1 MANAII
7 TSSIITNETLRILH
21 NESAFLGNINTEY
34 EDQFANKGMKAGSVV
49 NVRHPVQYTIRDGA
63 TINIQDVNET
73 TTPITMEPE
82 FGIDWA
88 FTDYDLKLSID
99 EFSKRYLAPAA
110 KRLAAELDLRIATR
124 FYRGVANFSG
134 TPGTPISTAQSV
146 LDAAV
151 LLDNAACPRTDGRML
166 ALTPLSNSKLV
177 GGMSGLFND
186 QATQGK
192 QLKSGMMATNL
203 GMDFIMSQNLPTH
216 TVGGLG
222 GTPLVNGAN
231 QGLINSGSTDNPS
244 AATTSLVTDGW
255 TASIANRLKRG
266 DVLTIAGVFAVNP
279 ETKVSTGVLR
289 QFVATTDAASD
300 GSGNLTVAIYPA
312 IIAGGAYQNVTARP
326 ADNAAITILT
336 GTASTSYGQ
345 NILFHRDAF
354 TLVTAD
360 MELPRGMDMAERA
373 VEDGVSLRFIRG
385 YDITN
390 NRRICRFDLLAGYG
404 LLRPEWA
411 VRVTQ

>member
-1 MANAII
+1 MANNVI

-49 NVRHPVQYTIRDGA
+49 NVRQPVQYTIRDGA

-73 TTPITMEPE
+73 TVPITMEPE

-88 FTDYDLKLSID
+88 FSDYDLKLSID

-134 TPGTPISTAQSV
+134 TPGTPISTAQAV

-166 ALTPLSNSKLV
+166 ALTPLSNAKLV

-192 QLKSGMMATNL
+192 QLKNGMMSTNL
-203 GMDFIMSQNLPTH
+203 GLDFIMSQNLPTH

-231 QGLINSGSTDNPS
+231 QGLINAGPTDNPS

-255 TASIANRLKRG
+255 TAAVANRLKRG
-266 DVLTIAGVFAVNP
+266 DVFTIAGVFAVNP

-289 QFVATTDAASD
+289 QFIATADAASD
-300 GSGNLTVAIYPA
+300 GAGNLTVAIYPA
-312 IIAGGAYQNVTARP
+312 IIAGGSYQNVTARP
-326 ADNAAITILT
+326 ADNAAITVLT
-336 GTASTSYGQ
+336 GTASTAYGQ
-345 NILFHRDAF
+345 NLMFHRDAF

-360 MELPRGMDMAERA
+360 MELPKGMDMAERA
-373 VEDGVSLRFIRG
+373 VSDGVSIRFVRG

>member
-49 NVRHPVQYTIRDGA
+49 NVRHPVQYTIREGA

-255 TASIANRLKRG
+255 TAAIANRLKRG

>member
-49 NVRHPVQYTIRDGA
+49 NVRQPVQYTIRDGA

-255 TASIANRLKRG
+255 TAAIANRLKRG
-266 DVLTIAGVFAVNP
+266 DVFTIAGVVAVNP

-289 QFVATTDAASD
+289 QFIATTDAASD
-300 GSGNLTVAIYPA
+300 GAGNLTVAIYPA

-326 ADNAAITILT
+326 ADNAAITVLT

-360 MELPRGMDMAERA
+360 MELPKGMDMAERA
-373 VEDGVSLRFIRG
+373 VEDGVSIRFIRG

>member
-49 NVRHPVQYTIRDGA
+49 NVRQPVQYTIRDGA

-88 FTDYDLKLSID
+88 FSDYDLKLSID

-151 LLDNAACPRTDGRML
+151 LLDNEACPRTDGRML

-255 TASIANRLKRG
+255 TAAIANRLKRG
-266 DVLTIAGVFAVNP
+266 DVFTIAGVVAVNP

-289 QFVATTDAASD
+289 QFIATTDAASD
-300 GSGNLTVAIYPA
+300 GAGNLTVAIYPA

-326 ADNAAITILT
+326 ADNAAITVLT

-360 MELPRGMDMAERA
+360 MELPKGMDMAERA

>member
-49 NVRHPVQYTIRDGA
+49 NVRQPVQYTIRDGA

-134 TPGTPISTAQSV
+134 TPGTPISTPQAV

-244 AATTSLVTDGW
+244 AATTSLITDGW
-255 TASIANRLKRG
+255 TAAVANRLKRG
-266 DVLTIAGVFAVNP
+266 DVFTIAGVFAVNP

-289 QFVATTDAASD
+289 QFIATTDAASD

-312 IIAGGAYQNVTARP
+312 IIAGGSYQNVTARP
-326 ADNAAITILT
+326 ADNAAITVLT

-345 NILFHRDAF
+345 NIMFHRDAF

-360 MELPRGMDMAERA
+360 MELPKGMDMAERA
-373 VEDGVSLRFIRG
+373 VEDGVSIRFIRG

>member
-7 TSSIITNETLRILH
+7 TSSIIANETLRILH

-49 NVRHPVQYTIRDGA
+49 NVRQPVQYTIRDGA

-73 TTPITMEPE
+73 TVPITMEAE

-88 FTDYDLKLSID
+88 FSDYDLKLSID

-255 TASIANRLKRG
+255 TAAIANRLKRG

-373 VEDGVSLRFIRG
+373 VEDGVSIRFIRG

>member
-1 MANAII
+1 MANTII
-7 TSSIITNETLRILH
+7 TSSIIANETLRILH

-49 NVRHPVQYTIRDGA
+49 NVRQPVQYTIRDGA
-63 TINIQDVNET
+63 TINIQDVNEPT
-73 TTPITMEPE
+73 VPITMEAE

-88 FTDYDLKLSID
+88 FSDYDLKLSID

-134 TPGTPISTAQSV
+134 TPGTPISTAQAV

-166 ALTPLSNSKLV
+166 ALTPLANAKLV

-192 QLKSGMMATNL
+192 QLKNGMMSTNL
-203 GMDFIMSQNLPTH
+203 GLDFIMSQNLPTH

-231 QGLINSGSTDNPS
+231 QGLINAGATDNPS

-255 TASIANRLKRG
+255 TAAVANRLKRG
-266 DVLTIAGVFAVNP
+266 DVFTIAGVFAVNP

-289 QFVATTDAASD
+289 QFIATADAASD
-300 GSGNLTVAIYPA
+300 GAGNLTVAIYPA
-312 IIAGGAYQNVTARP
+312 IIAGGSYQNVTARP
-326 ADNAAITILT
+326 ADNAAITVLT
-336 GTASTSYGQ
+336 GTASTAYGQ
-345 NILFHRDAF
+345 NLMFHRDAF

-360 MELPRGMDMAERA
+360 MELPKGMDMAERA
-373 VEDGVSLRFIRG
+373 VEDGVSIRFVRG

>member
-7 TSSIITNETLRILH
+7 TSSIIANETLRILH

-34 EDQFANKGMKAGSVV
+34 EDQFAKKGMKAGSVV
-49 NVRHPVQYTIRDGA
+49 NVRQPVQYTIRDGA
-63 TINIQDVNET
+63 TISIQDVNET
-73 TTPITMEPE
+73 TVPITMEAE

-88 FTDYDLKLSID
+88 FSDYDLKLSID

-134 TPGTPISTAQSV
+134 TPGTPISTAQAV

-166 ALTPLSNSKLV
+166 ALTPLSNAKLV

-192 QLKSGMMATNL
+192 QLKNGMMSTNL
-203 GMDFIMSQNLPTH
+203 GLDFIMSQNLPTH

-231 QGLINSGSTDNPS
+231 QGLINSGSTDNPYGS
-244 AATTSLVTDGW
+244 STSLVTDGW
-255 TASIANRLKRG
+255 TAAAANRLKRG
-266 DVLTIAGVFAVNP
+266 DVFTIAGVFAVNP

-289 QFVATTDAASD
+289 QFVVTADAASD
-300 GSGNLTVAIYPA
+300 GSGNLTAIIYPA
-312 IIAGGAYQNVTARP
+312 IIAGGSYQNVTARP

-336 GTASTSYGQ
+336 GTASTAYGQ
-345 NILFHRDAF
+345 NIMFHRDAF

-360 MELPRGMDMAERA
+360 MELPKGMDMAERA
-373 VEDGVSLRFIRG
+373 VEDGVSIRFIRG

>member
-1 MANAII
+1 MANNVI

-49 NVRHPVQYTIRDGA
+49 NVRNPVQYTIRDGA

-73 TTPITMEPE
+73 TVPITMEAE

-88 FTDYDLKLSID
+88 FSDYDLKLSID

-134 TPGTPISTAQSV
+134 TPGTPISTAQAV

-166 ALTPLSNSKLV
+166 ALTPLSNAKLV

-192 QLKSGMMATNL
+192 QLKNGMMSTNL
-203 GMDFIMSQNLPTH
+203 GLDFIMSQNLPTH

-255 TASIANRLKRG
+255 TAAVANRLKRG
-266 DVLTIAGVFAVNP
+266 DVFTIAGVFAVNP

-289 QFVATTDAASD
+289 QFIATADAASD
-300 GSGNLTVAIYPA
+300 GAGNLTVAIYPA
-312 IIAGGAYQNVTARP
+312 IIAGGSYQNVTARP

-336 GTASTSYGQ
+336 GTASTAYGQ
-345 NILFHRDAF
+345 NLMFHRDAF

-360 MELPRGMDMAERA
+360 MELPKGMDMADRA
-373 VEDGVSLRFIRG
+373 VEDGVSIRFIRG

>member
-49 NVRHPVQYTIRDGA
+49 NVRQPVQYTIRDGA

-255 TASIANRLKRG
+255 TAAIANRLKRG

-312 IIAGGAYQNVTARP
+312 IIAGGAYQNVTNRP

>member
-49 NVRHPVQYTIRDGA
+49 NVRQPVQYTIRDGA

-244 AATTSLVTDGW
+244 AATTSLITDGW
-255 TASIANRLKRG
+255 TAAVANRLKRG
-266 DVLTIAGVFAVNP
+266 DVFTIAGVFAVNP

-289 QFVATTDAASD
+289 QFIATTDAASD

-312 IIAGGAYQNVTARP
+312 IIAGGSYQNVTARP
-326 ADNAAITILT
+326 ADNAAITVLT

-345 NILFHRDAF
+345 NIMFHRDAF

-360 MELPRGMDMAERA
+360 MELPKGMDMAERA
-373 VEDGVSLRFIRG
+373 VEDGVSIRFIRG

>member
-49 NVRHPVQYTIRDGA
+49 NVRQPVQYTIRDGA

-73 TTPITMEPE
+73 TVPITMEAE

-88 FTDYDLKLSID
+88 FSDYDLKLSID

-134 TPGTPISTAQSV
+134 TPGTPISTAQAV

-166 ALTPLSNSKLV
+166 ALTPLSNAKLV

-192 QLKSGMMATNL
+192 QLKNGMMSTNL

-244 AATTSLVTDGW
+244 AATTSLITDGW
-255 TASIANRLKRG
+255 TAAVANRLKRG
-266 DVLTIAGVFAVNP
+266 DVFTIAGVFAVNP

-289 QFVATTDAASD
+289 QFIATADAASD
-300 GSGNLTVAIYPA
+300 GAGNLTVAIYPA
-312 IIAGGAYQNVTARP
+312 IIAGGAYQNVTDRP
-326 ADNAAITILT
+326 ADNAAITVLT
-336 GTASTSYGQ
+336 GTASTAYGQ
-345 NILFHRDAF
+345 NIMFHRDAF

-360 MELPRGMDMAERA
+360 MELPKGMDMADRA
-373 VEDGVSLRFIRG
+373 VEDGVSIRFIRG

>member
-255 TASIANRLKRG
+255 TAAIANRLKRG

>member
-1 MANAII
+1 MPNNVI

-49 NVRHPVQYTIRDGA
+49 NVRQPVQYTIRDGA

-73 TTPITMEPE
+73 TVPITMEPE

-88 FTDYDLKLSID
+88 FSDYDLKLSID

-134 TPGTPISTAQSV
+134 TPGTPISTAQAV

-166 ALTPLSNSKLV
+166 ALTPLSNAKLV

-192 QLKSGMMATNL
+192 QLKNGMMSTNL
-203 GMDFIMSQNLPTH
+203 GLDFIMSQNLPTH
-216 TVGGLG
+216 TVGVLG
-222 GTPLVNGAN
+222 GTPLTNGVN

-255 TASIANRLKRG
+255 TAAVAVRLKRG
-266 DVLTIAGVFAVNP
+266 DVFTIAGVFAVNP

-289 QFVATTDAASD
+289 QFIATADASSD
-300 GSGNLTVAIYPA
+300 GAGNLTTTIYPA
-312 IIAGGAYQNVTARP
+312 IIAGGAYQNVTARA
-326 ADNAAITILT
+326 ADNSAITVLT

-345 NILFHRDAF
+345 NLMFHRDAF

-360 MELPRGMDMAERA
+360 MELPKGMDMADRA
-373 VEDGVSLRFIRG
+373 VEDGVSIRFIRG

>member
-34 EDQFANKGMKAGSVV
+34 EDQFANKGMKAGSIV
-49 NVRHPVQYTIRDGA
+49 NVRQPVQYTIRDGA

-73 TTPITMEPE
+73 TVPITMEAE

-88 FTDYDLKLSID
+88 FSDYDLKLSID

-134 TPGTPISTAQSV
+134 TPGTPISTAQAV

-166 ALTPLSNSKLV
+166 ALTPLSNAKLV

-192 QLKSGMMATNL
+192 QLKNGMMSTNL

-244 AATTSLVTDGW
+244 AATTSLITDGW
-255 TASIANRLKRG
+255 TAAVANRLKRG
-266 DVLTIAGVFAVNP
+266 DVFTIAGVFAVNP

-289 QFVATTDAASD
+289 QFIATADAASD
-300 GSGNLTVAIYPA
+300 GAGNLTVAIYPA

-326 ADNAAITILT
+326 ADNAAITVLT
-336 GTASTSYGQ
+336 GTASTAYGQ
-345 NILFHRDAF
+345 NIMFHRDAF

-360 MELPRGMDMAERA
+360 MELPKGMDMADRA
-373 VEDGVSLRFIRG
+373 VEDGVSIRFIRG

>member
-49 NVRHPVQYTIRDGA
+49 NVRQPVQYTIRDGA

-134 TPGTPISTAQSV
+134 TPGTPISTPQAV

-255 TASIANRLKRG
+255 TAAIANRLKRG
-266 DVLTIAGVFAVNP
+266 DVFTIAGVFAVNP

-289 QFVATTDAASD
+289 QFIATTDAASD

-312 IIAGGAYQNVTARP
+312 IIAGGSYQNVTARP
-326 ADNAAITILT
+326 ADNAAITVLT

-345 NILFHRDAF
+345 NIMFHRDAF

-360 MELPRGMDMAERA
+360 MELPKGMDMAERA
-373 VEDGVSLRFIRG
+373 VEDGVSIRFIRG

>member
-49 NVRHPVQYTIRDGA
+49 NVRNPVQYTIRDGA

-73 TTPITMEPE
+73 TVPITMEAE

-88 FTDYDLKLSID
+88 FSDYDLKLSID

-134 TPGTPISTAQSV
+134 TPGTPISTAQAV

-166 ALTPLSNSKLV
+166 ALTPLSNAKLV

-192 QLKSGMMATNL
+192 QLKNGMMSTNL

-244 AATTSLVTDGW
+244 AATTSLITDGW
-255 TASIANRLKRG
+255 TAAVANRLKRG
-266 DVLTIAGVFAVNP
+266 DVFTIAGVFAVNP

-289 QFVATTDAASD
+289 QFIATADAASD
-300 GSGNLTVAIYPA
+300 VAGNLTVAIYPA

-326 ADNAAITILT
+326 ADNAAITVLT
-336 GTASTSYGQ
+336 GTASTAYGQ
-345 NILFHRDAF
+345 NIMFHRDAF

-360 MELPRGMDMAERA
+360 MELPKGMDMADRA
-373 VEDGVSLRFIRG
+373 VEDGVSIRFIRG

>member
-49 NVRHPVQYTIRDGA
+49 NVRQPVQYTIRDGA
-63 TINIQDVNET
+63 TINIQDVNELT
-73 TTPITMEPE
+73 IPITMEAE

-88 FTDYDLKLSID
+88 FSDYDLKLSID

-134 TPGTPISTAQSV
+134 TPGTPISTAQAV

-166 ALTPLSNSKLV
+166 ALTPLSNAKLV

-192 QLKSGMMATNL
+192 QLKNGMMSTNL

-244 AATTSLVTDGW
+244 AATTSLITDGW
-255 TASIANRLKRG
+255 TAAVANRLKRG
-266 DVLTIAGVFAVNP
+266 DVFTIAGVVAVNP

-289 QFVATTDAASD
+289 QFIATADAASD
-300 GSGNLTVAIYPA
+300 GAGNLTVAIYPA

-326 ADNAAITILT
+326 ADNAAITVLT
-336 GTASTSYGQ
+336 GTASTAYGQ
-345 NILFHRDAF
+345 NIMFHRDAF

-360 MELPRGMDMAERA
+360 MELPKGMDMADRA
-373 VEDGVSLRFIRG
+373 VEDGVSIRFIRG

>member
-1 MANAII
+1 MANNVI
-7 TSSIITNETLRILH
+7 TSSIIANETLRILH

-49 NVRHPVQYTIRDGA
+49 NVRNPVQYTIRDGA

-73 TTPITMEPE
+73 TVPITMEPE

-88 FTDYDLKLSID
+88 FSDYDLKLTID

-134 TPGTPISTAQSV
+134 TPGTPISTAQAV

-166 ALTPLSNSKLV
+166 ALTPLSNAKLV

-186 QATQGK
+186 QATQGR
-192 QLKSGMMATNL
+192 QLKTGMMATNL
-203 GMDFIMSQNLPTH
+203 GLDFIMSQNLPTH

-231 QGLINSGSTDNPS
+231 QGLINSGATDNPS
-244 AATTSLVTDGW
+244 ATTTSLITNGW
-255 TASIANRLKRG
+255 TAAVANRLKRG
-266 DVLTIAGVFAVNP
+266 DVITIAGVFAVNP

-289 QFVATTDAASD
+289 QFVVTADAASD
-300 GSGNLTVAIYPA
+300 VAGNLTAVIYPA

-326 ADNAAITILT
+326 AAAAAITVLT

-345 NILFHRDAF
+345 NIMFHRDAF

-360 MELPRGMDMAERA
+360 MELPKNMDMAERA
-373 VEDGVSLRFIRG
+373 VADGVSIRFVRG

>member
-49 NVRHPVQYTIRDGA
+49 NVRQPVQYTIRDGA

-73 TTPITMEPE
+73 TVPITMEAE

-255 TASIANRLKRG
+255 TAAIANRLKRG
-266 DVLTIAGVFAVNP
+266 DVFTIAGVVAVNP

-289 QFVATTDAASD
+289 QFIATTDAASD
-300 GSGNLTVAIYPA
+300 GAGNLTVAIYPA

-326 ADNAAITILT
+326 ADNAAITVLT

-360 MELPRGMDMAERA
+360 MELPKGMDMAERA

>member
-1 MANAII
+1 MANNVI

-49 NVRHPVQYTIRDGA
+49 NVRNPVQYTIRDGA

-73 TTPITMEPE
+73 TVPITMEPE

-88 FTDYDLKLSID
+88 FSDYDLKLSID

-134 TPGTPISTAQSV
+134 TPGTPISTAQAV

-166 ALTPLSNSKLV
+166 ALTPLSNAKLV

-192 QLKSGMMATNL
+192 QLKNGMMSTNL
-203 GMDFIMSQNLPTH
+203 GLDFIMSQNLPTH

-255 TASIANRLKRG
+255 TAAVANRLKRG
-266 DVLTIAGVFAVNP
+266 DVFTIAGVFAVNP

-289 QFVATTDAASD
+289 QFIATADAASD
-300 GSGNLTVAIYPA
+300 GAGNLTVAIYPA
-312 IIAGGAYQNVTARP
+312 IIAGGSYQNVTARP

-336 GTASTSYGQ
+336 GTASTAYGQ
-345 NILFHRDAF
+345 NLMFHRDAF

-360 MELPRGMDMAERA
+360 MELPKGMDMADRA
-373 VEDGVSLRFIRG
+373 VEDGVSIRFIRG

>member
-1 MANAII
+1 MANNVI

-34 EDQFANKGMKAGSVV
+34 EDQFSNKGMKAGSVV
-49 NVRHPVQYTIRDGA
+49 NVRNPVQYTIRDGA

-73 TTPITMEPE
+73 TVPITMEPE

-88 FTDYDLKLSID
+88 FSDYDLKLSID

-134 TPGTPISTAQSV
+134 TPGTPISTAQAV

-166 ALTPLSNSKLV
+166 ALTPLSNAKLV

-192 QLKSGMMATNL
+192 QLKNGMMSTNL
-203 GMDFIMSQNLPTH
+203 GLDFIMSQNLPTH

-231 QGLINSGSTDNPS
+231 QGLINAGATDNPS
-244 AATTSLVTDGW
+244 AATTSLITNGW
-255 TASIANRLKRG
+255 TAAVANRLKRG
-266 DVLTIAGVFAVNP
+266 DVITIAGVFAVNP

-289 QFVATTDAASD
+289 QFVVTADAASD
-300 GSGNLTVAIYPA
+300 VAGNLTAVIYPA

-326 ADNAAITILT
+326 AAAAAITVLT

-345 NILFHRDAF
+345 NIMFHRDAF

-360 MELPRGMDMAERA
+360 MELPKGMDMADRA
-373 VEDGVSLRFIRG
+373 VEDGVSIRFIRG

>member
-49 NVRHPVQYTIRDGA
+49 NVRQPVQYTIRDGA

-255 TASIANRLKRG
+255 TAAIANRLKRG
-266 DVLTIAGVFAVNP
+266 DVFTIAGVFAVNP
-279 ETKVSTGVLR
+279 ETKVSTGLLR

-312 IIAGGAYQNVTARP
+312 IIAGGAYQNVTNRP

>member
-21 NESAFLGNINTEY
+21 NNSAFLGNINTEY
-34 EDQFANKGMKAGSVV
+34 EDQFAKKGMKAGSVV
-49 NVRHPVQYTIRDGA
+49 NVRNPVQYTIRDGA

-73 TTPITMEPE
+73 TVPITMEAE

-88 FTDYDLKLSID
+88 FSDYDLKLSID
-99 EFSKRYLAPAA
+99 EFSKRYLEPAG

-134 TPGTPISTAQSV
+134 TPGTPISTAQAV

-166 ALTPLSNSKLV
+166 ALTPLSNAKLV

-192 QLKSGMMATNL
+192 QLKNGMMSTNL
-203 GMDFIMSQNLPTH
+203 GLDFIMSQNLPTH

-231 QGLINSGSTDNPS
+231 QGLINAGATDNPS

-255 TASIANRLKRG
+255 TAAVANRLKRG
-266 DVLTIAGVFAVNP
+266 DVFTIAGVTAVNP

-289 QFVATTDAASD
+289 QFIATADAASD
-300 GSGNLTVAIYPA
+300 GAGNLTVAIYPA

-326 ADNAAITILT
+326 ADNAAITVLT
-336 GTASTSYGQ
+336 GTASTAYGQ
-345 NILFHRDAF
+345 NLMFHRDAF

-360 MELPRGMDMAERA
+360 MELPKGMDMAERA
-373 VEDGVSLRFIRG
+373 VEDGVSIRFVRG

>member
-1 MANAII
+1 MANDII

-34 EDQFANKGMKAGSVV
+34 EDRFSNKGMKAGSVV
-49 NVRHPVQYTIRDGA
+49 NVRQPVQYTIRDGA
-63 TINIQDVNET
+63 TINIQDVNELT
-73 TTPITMEPE
+73 VPITMEPE

-134 TPGTPISTAQSV
+134 TPGTPISTAQAV

-166 ALTPLSNSKLV
+166 ALTPLSNAKLV

-192 QLKSGMMATNL
+192 QLKNGMMSTNL

-222 GTPLVNGAN
+222 GTPLTNGAN

-255 TASIANRLKRG
+255 TAAVANRLKRG
-266 DVLTIAGVFAVNP
+266 DVFTIAGVFAVNP

-289 QFVATTDAASD
+289 QFIATADAASD
-300 GSGNLTVAIYPA
+300 GAGNLTVAIYPA
-312 IIAGGAYQNVTARP
+312 IIAGGAYQNVTARA
-326 ADNAAITILT
+326 ADNSAITVLT
-336 GTASTSYGQ
+336 GTASTAYGQ
-345 NILFHRDAF
+345 NLMFHRDAF

-360 MELPRGMDMAERA
+360 MELPKGMDMADRA
-373 VEDGVSLRFIRG
+373 VEDGVSIRFVRG